1 MVGIGISSDPV
12 TSRLR
17 YWIRTT
23 DPIQKGNLP
32 AQLAAIAWMS
42 DAYFVASAVQ
52 VYDAPSRRLDS
63 EIAMVASLDHT
74 IYFHEPNAIRADEW
88 MCSERESPWAGNDRA
103 LVSQSIWTR
112 EGVLVATCTQ
122 EVCATPY
129 LLAEM
134 LDFVIHFEET
144 LTR

>member
-1 MVGIGISSDPV
+1 
-12 TSRLR
+12 
-17 YWIRTT
+17 
-23 DPIQKGNLP
+23 
-32 AQLAAIAWMS
+32 MS
-42 DAYFVASAVQ
+42 DAYFVASAIQ

-129 LLAEM
+129 LLVEM
-134 LDFVIHFEET
+134 LDSVVI
-144 LTR
+144 LRKL